1 MAAIR
6 GLIAASL
13 DGQVADVAGG
23 VGWLAPFERLDLG
36 MAEFLR
42 GIGTVVMGRRT
53 YEQVAGFGV
62 AWPYAGKAA
71 YVMARGVVPDLPDGA
86 RAWAHGAAALQPRL
100 RAEALDV
107 WVVGGPE
114 VLADFIE
121 AGAIDTLTLFVMPV
135 VLGRGVPLWRP
146 ETGGT
151 RLDLV
156 DAALLEGGVVRL
168 DYRFAA

>member
-13 DGQVADVAGG
+13 DGMVATEEGG
-23 VGWLAPFERLDLG
+23 VGWLAPFEALDLG
-36 MAEFLR
+36 MDAFMR

-62 AWPYAGKAA
+62 PWPYAGRAA
-71 YVMARGVVPDLPDGA
+71 YVMARGVTADLPVGA
-86 RAWAHGAAALQPRL
+86 RAWAHGAAALLPRL

-121 AGAIDTLTLFVMPV
+121 ARALDSLTLFVMPV
-135 VLGRGVPLWRP
+135 VLGRGVALWRP

-151 RLDLV
+151 KLELAEAAWLD
-156 DAALLEGGVVRL
+156 GGVVRL

>member
-13 DGQVADVAGG
+13 DGMVADDAGG
-23 VGWLAPFERLDLG
+23 VGWLAPFEGLELG
-36 MAEFLR
+36 MGEFQR
-42 GIGTVVMGRRT
+42 GVGTVVMGRRT

-62 AWPYAGKAA
+62 PWPYAGKAA
-71 YVMARGVVPDLPDGA
+71 YVMARGVVADLPDGA
-86 RAWAHGAAALQPRL
+86 RTWAHGAAALLPRL

-114 VLADFIE
+114 VLADFI
-121 AGAIDTLTLFVMPV
+121 AARGLDALTLFVMPL
-135 VLGRGVPLWRP
+135 VLGRGVALWRP
-146 ETGGT
+146 ETAGT
-151 RLDLV
+151 RLDLA
-156 DAALLEGGVVRL
+156 DAALLDGGVVRL